1 MHLAQK
7 ELKKLRLD
15 VDKKTKAAY
24 IIQSYYRGYVSRK
37 SDRNTNE
44 QQSTGEKVTEER
56 NSNKSLKILTNSPLS
71 SEDIAE
77 MSTESLLHD
86 DARYMRA
93 SLYEILLRPKLI
105 ELNVITLN

>member
-1 MHLAQK
+1 MKEFYPWIMIELGKRAYRMHLAQK

-56 NSNKSLKILTNSPLS
+56 NSNKSLKILTNVCEMKFILNSTS
-71 SEDIAE
+71 IRISEHAFE
-77 MSTESLLHD
+77 
-86 DARYMRA
+86 
-93 SLYEILLRPKLI
+93 LYA
-105 ELNVITLN
+105 N